1 MQILETKLFPLDG
14 IKIEVVDSSAEAG
27 KARVGVIMS
36 DTDAQLVIERRF
48 FRNDILPMCQQRA
61 KKYFDELVRK
71 CVLAGDQ

>member
-14 IKIEVVDSSAEAG
+14 IKIEVVDSSAKAG

-36 DTDAQLVIERRF
+36 DTDAQQIIEKRF
-48 FRNDILPMCQQRA
+48 FANDILPMCQQRA
-61 KKYFDELVRK
+61 LRYFNELVRK